1 MSGDLRCR
9 LYDVDFLCPYTGMV
23 ENVFASQCSAVGM
36 RTAKLQKTVENEL
49 IPTLTGWD
57 GQMISCSS
65 AQDPE

>member
-9 LYDVDFLCPYTGMV
+9 LYDVDSRALKGFLCPYTGMV

-57 GQMISCSS
+57 G
-65 AQDPE
+65 